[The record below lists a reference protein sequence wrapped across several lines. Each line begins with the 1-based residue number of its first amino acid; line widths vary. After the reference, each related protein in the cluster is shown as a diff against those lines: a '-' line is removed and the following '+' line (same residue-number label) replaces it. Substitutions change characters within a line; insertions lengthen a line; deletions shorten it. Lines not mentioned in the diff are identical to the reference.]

1 MREIILDI
9 ETTGLEFKEGHR
21 IIEIGCIEL
30 NKKEVGANYHEYI
43 NPSKTLTEDNIKIH
57 GITNEYLTDKP
68 IFEEIADGF
77 LEFKEGHRIIEI
89 GCIELNKKEV
99 GANYHVYINPSK
111 TLTED
116 NIKIHGI
123 TNEYLTDKPIFEEI
137 ADSFLEFIQDS
148 YIVAHNASFDIGFLN
163 FELER
168 LSKPTISKERVIDTI
183 KIARQRF
190 PGQQVSLDALI
201 KKLKINTLINR
212 DQHGA
217 LKDAKI
223 LTDVYLELQGINQI
237 GLELSMAKSEK
248 INLASEPNYSSI
260 VLTKEETEAHKEFI
274 KNKIPNSNWAKMLK
288 NYE

>member
-9 ETTGLEFKEGHR
+9 ETTGLEHKEGHR
-21 IIEIGCIEL
+21 VIEIGCIEL
-30 NKKEVGANYHEYI
+30 NSKEVGASYHQYI

-57 GITNEYLTDKP
+57 GITNEYLIDKP
-68 IFEEIADGF
+68 LFDEIVDDF
-77 LEFKEGHRIIEI
+77 LAFIEDSSII
-89 GCIELNKKEV
+89 
-99 GANYHVYINPSK
+99 
-111 TLTED
+111 
-116 NIKIHGI
+116 
-123 TNEYLTDKPIFEEI
+123 
-137 ADSFLEFIQDS
+137 
-148 YIVAHNASFDIGFLN
+148 AHNASFDIGFLN
-163 FELER
+163 FELEK
-168 LSKPTISKERVIDTI
+168 LSKPKIAKERVIDTI

-217 LKDAKI
+217 LKDAKL

-237 GLELSMAKSEK
+237 GLELSEKKSEK
-248 INLASEPNYSSI
+248 ITLASEPNYSSV

-274 KNKIPNSNWAKMLK
+274 KSKIPNSNWAKMFK

>member
-30 NKKEVGANYHEYI
+30 NKKEVGSTFHEYI
-43 NPSKTLTEDNIKIH
+43 NPSKTLTKDNIKIH

-68 IFEEIADGF
+68 IFEEIAD
-77 LEFKEGHRIIEI
+77 
-89 GCIELNKKEV
+89 
-99 GANYHVYINPSK
+99 A
-111 TLTED
+111 
-116 NIKIHGI
+116 
-123 TNEYLTDKPIFEEI
+123 
-137 ADSFLEFIQDS
+137 FLEFIQDS

-163 FELER
+163 FELEK

-183 KIARQRF
+183 KIARERF

-201 KKLKINTLINR
+201 KKLKINNLINR

-217 LKDAKI
+217 LKDAKL

-237 GLELSMAKSEK
+237 GLELTDKKSEK
-248 INLASEPNYSSI
+248 IALASEPNYTSI

-274 KNKIPNSNWAKMLK
+274 KSKIPNSNWAKMLK

>member
-9 ETTGLEFKEGHR
+9 ETTGLEFKDGHR

-30 NKKEVGANYHEYI
+30 NKKEVGSTYHEYI
-43 NPSKTLTEDNIKIH
+43 NPSKTLTKDNIKIH
-57 GITNEYLTDKP
+57 GITNEFLTDKP
-68 IFEEIADGF
+68 IFEEIAD
-77 LEFKEGHRIIEI
+77 
-89 GCIELNKKEV
+89 
-99 GANYHVYINPSK
+99 A
-111 TLTED
+111 
-116 NIKIHGI
+116 
-123 TNEYLTDKPIFEEI
+123 
-137 ADSFLEFIQDS
+137 FLEFIQDS

-183 KIARQRF
+183 KIARERF

-201 KKLKINTLINR
+201 KKLKINSLINR

-217 LKDAKI
+217 LKDAKL

-237 GLELSMAKSEK
+237 GLQLTDKKLEK
-248 INLASEPNYSSI
+248 IALASEPNYASI

-274 KNKIPNSNWAKMLK
+274 KSKIPNSNWAKMLEG
-288 NYE
+288 YE

>member
-30 NKKEVGANYHEYI
+30 NKKEVGSTFHEYI
-43 NPSKTLTEDNIKIH
+43 NPSKTLTKDNIKIH

-68 IFEEIADGF
+68 IFEEIAD
-77 LEFKEGHRIIEI
+77 
-89 GCIELNKKEV
+89 
-99 GANYHVYINPSK
+99 A
-111 TLTED
+111 
-116 NIKIHGI
+116 
-123 TNEYLTDKPIFEEI
+123 
-137 ADSFLEFIQDS
+137 FLEFIQDS

-163 FELER
+163 FELEK
-168 LSKPTISKERVIDTI
+168 LSKPTIPKERVIDTI
-183 KIARQRF
+183 KIARERF

-201 KKLKINTLINR
+201 KKLKINNLINR

-217 LKDAKI
+217 LKDAKL

-237 GLELSMAKSEK
+237 GLELTDKKLEK
-248 INLASEPNYSSI
+248 IALASEPNYTSI

-274 KNKIPNSNWAKMLK
+274 KSKIPNSNWAIMLED
-288 NYE
+288 YE

>member
-9 ETTGLEFKEGHR
+9 ETTGLEHKEGHR
-21 IIEIGCIEL
+21 VIEIGCIEL
-30 NKKEVGANYHEYI
+30 NSKEVGASYHQYI

-57 GITNEYLTDKP
+57 GITNEYLIDKP
-68 IFEEIADGF
+68 LFDEIVDDF
-77 LEFKEGHRIIEI
+77 LAFIEDSSII
-89 GCIELNKKEV
+89 
-99 GANYHVYINPSK
+99 
-111 TLTED
+111 
-116 NIKIHGI
+116 
-123 TNEYLTDKPIFEEI
+123 
-137 ADSFLEFIQDS
+137 
-148 YIVAHNASFDIGFLN
+148 AHNASFDVGFLN
-163 FELER
+163 FELEK
-168 LSKPTISKERVIDTI
+168 LSKPKIAKERVIDTI

-217 LKDAKI
+217 LKDAKL

-237 GLELSMAKSEK
+237 GLDLSEKKSEK
-248 INLASEPNYSSI
+248 ITLASEPNYSSV

-274 KNKIPNSNWAKMLK
+274 KSKIPNSNWAKMLK

>member
-30 NKKEVGANYHEYI
+30 NKKEVGSTFHEYI
-43 NPSKTLTEDNIKIH
+43 NPSKTLTKDNIKIH

-68 IFEEIADGF
+68 IFEEIAD
-77 LEFKEGHRIIEI
+77 
-89 GCIELNKKEV
+89 
-99 GANYHVYINPSK
+99 A
-111 TLTED
+111 
-116 NIKIHGI
+116 
-123 TNEYLTDKPIFEEI
+123 
-137 ADSFLEFIQDS
+137 FLEFIQDS

-163 FELER
+163 FELEK

-183 KIARQRF
+183 KIARERF

-201 KKLKINTLINR
+201 KKLKINNLINR

-217 LKDAKI
+217 LKDAKL

-237 GLELSMAKSEK
+237 GLELTDKKSEK
-248 INLASEPNYSSI
+248 IALASEPNYASI